1 MKSNWQQIPGER
13 KSAILEQWLQSALAL
28 FPEKMASG
36 TPTGEAL
43 LEGMS
48 MVLDNFDGNGE
59 SCGEGINSIARIF
72 AVQPLRPS
80 VALSLFP
87 LLGELIMEKAP
98 ASADTRALKARIDAI
113 TFEAFDRFLENR
125 EKIYQLKVEETRSQ
139 LHMLLR
145 STVS

>member
-1 MKSNWQQIPGER
+1 
-13 KSAILEQWLQSALAL
+13 
-28 FPEKMASG
+28 
-36 TPTGEAL
+36 
-43 LEGMS
+43 MS
-48 MVLDNFDGNGE
+48 MVLDNFEGNPE
-59 SCGEGINSIARIF
+59 SCGEGIHSIARIF

-87 LLGELIMEKAP
+87 LLQELLMERAP
-98 ASADTRALKARIDAI
+98 KEADTEALRARISAI

-145 STVS
+145 STQS

>member
-1 MKSNWQQIPGER
+1 
-13 KSAILEQWLQSALAL
+13 
-28 FPEKMASG
+28 
-36 TPTGEAL
+36 
-43 LEGMS
+43 
-48 MVLDNFDGNGE
+48 
-59 SCGEGINSIARIF
+59 
-72 AVQPLRPS
+72 
-80 VALSLFP
+80 
-87 LLGELIMEKAP
+87 MEKAP